1 MGNEKR
7 VQDVVERL
15 RRAHATVETLSNELA
30 ALAGVLPAKEGGNR
44 ASYLWRQGKISIYS
58 YDGRSQVTLSE
69 SDFKELI
76 AWGRKLFE

>member
-15 RRAHATVETLSNELA
+15 RRAHATVDTLSNELA
-30 ALAGVLPAKEGGNR
+30 ALVDLPAKEGGNR
-44 ASYLWRQGKISIYS
+44 AIYRWREGKVSIYG
-58 YDGRSQVTLSE
+58 YDDKVQVDLSE
-69 SDFKELI
+69 NDFIELI